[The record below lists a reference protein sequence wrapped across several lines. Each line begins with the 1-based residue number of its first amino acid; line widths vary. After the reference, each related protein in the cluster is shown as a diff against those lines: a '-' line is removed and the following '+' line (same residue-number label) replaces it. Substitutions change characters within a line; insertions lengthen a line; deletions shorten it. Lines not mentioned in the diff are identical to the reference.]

1 MTMVIYS
8 PVGKIKHLIAFFF
21 LLLVFSQV
29 CSVNASAITANAIQK
44 GDTSKVQKKG
54 LPKVQIKDTSTVQVT
69 DSTKTLVK
77 DAGQPPKKDS
87 SKFQGTDTA
96 KLKGADSLKT
106 SSPNTEKKPLPDS
119 VILNQSTF
127 TREEITRGERLF
139 NGLVYLGNE
148 SINCASCHNTQVVDT
163 LNWNPDA
170 FEISNKYLQKSAKD
184 LSKVLLKPIGPK
196 MKLVHKDFKFTAGDI
211 VLLKA
216 YMDKFVHIGLKKEKP
231 VITYLLLL
239 IIASI
244 LFIIAFADLIIR
256 KVFRNK
262 RINWLI
268 LTVTGI
274 FITWVLAVNAIGF
287 GRAKGY
293 SPAQPIKF
301 SHYVHA
307 GQNKTDC
314 NYCHYTAKISKTA
327 GIPSGSICYNCH
339 FLVRNGTRS
348 GATEIAKILA
358 HLDEK
363 KPVEWVRIY
372 KLPDFVFFSHEQH
385 VSVGQINCEACHGNV
400 KEMNRLYQVPDL
412 SMGWCIDCHKT
423 RKVNISNGYY
433 QKYYPT
439 FYDSLKAGKVDSIR
453 VVGIGGRDCG
463 KCHY

>member
-1 MTMVIYS
+1 MLKYS
-8 PVGKIKHLIAFFF
+8 PEGKIKYLLSLIFFI
-21 LLLVFSQV
+21 LLM
-29 CSVNASAITANAIQK
+29 TAVLSESLQATNTNKIQPK
-44 GDTSKVQKKG
+44 DTTRIHVKDTTKIYGKDSLN
-54 LPKVQIKDTSTVQVT
+54 LPIKDSLSHVSS
-69 DSTKTLVK
+69 DSTIYKQTIF
-77 DAGQPPKKDS
+77 S
-87 SKFQGTDTA
+87 SED
-96 KLKGADSLKT
+96 L
-106 SSPNTEKKPLPDS
+106 
-119 VILNQSTF
+119 
-127 TREEITRGERLF
+127 RRGERLF
-139 NGLVYLGNE
+139 YGLVYLGDK
-148 SINCASCHNTQVVDT
+148 SVSCASCHNTAVSDT

-170 FEISNKYLQKSAKD
+170 LEISRKYLNKNARD
-184 LSKVLLKPIGPK
+184 LSKVLLKPLGPK
-196 MKLVHKDFKFTAGDI
+196 MKLVHKGYQLTAQDI
-211 VLLKA
+211 VLIKA
-216 YMDKFVHIGLKKEKP
+216 YMNKFTGIGLKPNKP
-231 VITYLLLL
+231 VITNLLIL

-244 LFIIAFADLIIR
+244 LFLLSSVDIVI
-256 KVFRNK
+256 KQVCKNQ
-262 RINWLI
+262 RINWAI
-268 LTVTGI
+268 LTVTSI
-274 FITWVLAVNAIGF
+274 IIIWILAVNAIAF

-293 SPAQPIKF
+293 APAQPIKF
-301 SHYVHA
+301 SHAVHA

-314 NYCHYTAKISKTA
+314 NYCHYTARISKTA

-385 VSVGQINCEACHGNV
+385 VSAGQINCEACHGNV

-433 QKYYPT
+433 KTYYPT